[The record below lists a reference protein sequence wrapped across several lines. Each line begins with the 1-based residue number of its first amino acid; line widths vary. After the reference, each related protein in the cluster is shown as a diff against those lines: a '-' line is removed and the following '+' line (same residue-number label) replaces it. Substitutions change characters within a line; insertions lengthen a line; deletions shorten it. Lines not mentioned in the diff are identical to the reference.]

1 MNTFWTK
8 VTTFLKDN
16 WVTIIFG
23 IVIIV
28 LVLLM
33 MQQCQN
39 NRDQQAISDHNITS
53 LRDSVSYYK
62 GKNGE
67 LVAEKT
73 VLYGDNQTLK
83 LAYDSLYKKLQS
95 MNVKDPST
103 AVDIDVDID
112 NGPKDTAWVI
122 EHDSCCLAS
131 DTTIRKEFNFDNQWR
146 ELNGYIALSQDSL
159 SLNIEKDVVNA
170 DITLAIQDGK
180 AYVASDNPFL
190 NVTNIEGI
198 TVPEYK
204 PMWSLTIGPSAN
216 LGWDPYHNT
225 LSPTVGVS
233 LVIGYTIWSGGK
245 KAAVKK

>member
-1 MNTFWTK
+1 MSTFWTK

-39 NRDQQAISDHNITS
+39 SRDQQAISDHNIAA
-53 LRDSVSYYK
+53 LKDSVSYYK

-67 LVAEKT
+67 LVAEKSI
-73 VLYGDNQTLK
+73 LYGDNQTLK
-83 LAYDSLYKKLQS
+83 IAYEDLYKKLQS

-122 EHDSCCLAS
+122 EHDSCCL
-131 DTTIRKEFNFDNQWR
+131 DTTIRNDFNFDNQWR
-146 ELNGYIALSQDSL
+146 ELNGYI
-159 SLNIEKDVVNA
+159 V
-170 DITLAIQDGK
+170 
-180 AYVASDNPFL
+180 
-190 NVTNIEGI
+190 
-198 TVPEYK
+198 
-204 PMWSLTIGPSAN
+204 
-216 LGWDPYHNT
+216 
-225 LSPTVGVS
+225 
-233 LVIGYTIWSGGK
+233 
-245 KAAVKK
+245 

>member
-8 VTTFLKDN
+8 VTTFLKNN

-33 MQQCQN
+33 MQQCQKS
-39 NRDQQAISDHNITS
+39 RDQQAISDHNIAA
-53 LRDSVSYYK
+53 LKDSVSYYK
-62 GKNGE
+62 GKNGK
-67 LVAEKT
+67 LVAEKAI
-73 VLYGDNQTLK
+73 LYGDKETLK

-95 MNVKDPST
+95 MNVKDPTT
-103 AVDIDVDID
+103 AVNIDVNVD
-112 NGPKDTAWVI
+112 NGHQDTAWVI
-122 EHDSCCLAS
+122 EHDSCCLAE
-131 DTTIRKEFNFDNQWR
+131 DTTIRKDFNFDNQWR
-146 ELNGYIALSQDSL
+146 ELNGYVALSNDSL
-159 SLNIEKDVVNA
+159 NLNIEKDVVNA
-170 DITLAIQDGK
+170 DITLAIKDGK
-180 AYVASDNPFL
+180 AYVSSDNPFL

-204 PMWSLTIGPSAN
+204 PMWSLTVGPSAS
-216 LGWDPYHNT
+216 LGYDPWHNT
-225 LSPTVGVS
+225 FSPTVGVS